1 MKRSMVLVATMALML
16 AAAAPAFAQN
26 VTAINEGDDV
36 EFNAVG
42 QNIIGS
48 VGDITTAG
56 NFARANAAAGVAVV
70 AAGADSSV
78 AVHNRATGGE
88 IRQDSGVTIMQSNE
102 VGDLFFGHWW
112 FGF

>member
-1 MKRSMVLVATMALML
+1 MKRSMVLVAMMALML

-48 VGDITTAG
+48 VGDITTG
-56 NFARANAAAGVAVV
+56 TNFARANAGAGVAVT
-70 AAGADSSV
+70 AGADSSV
-78 AVHNRATGGE
+78 AVHNRATGGT
-88 IRQDSGVTIMQSNE
+88 ITQDSGVTITQSNE
-102 VGDLFFGHWW
+102 VGNLFFGHWW
-112 FGF
+112 FWF

>member
-48 VGDITTAG
+48 VGDITTGG
-56 NFARANAAAGVAVV
+56 NFARANAGAGVDVT
-70 AAGADSSV
+70 AGANSSV
-78 AVHNRATGGE
+78 AIHNMATGGE
-88 IRQDSGVTIMQSNE
+88 ITQDSGVTIMQSNE
-102 VGDLFFGHWW
+102 VGNVFFGHWW
-112 FGF
+112 LVF